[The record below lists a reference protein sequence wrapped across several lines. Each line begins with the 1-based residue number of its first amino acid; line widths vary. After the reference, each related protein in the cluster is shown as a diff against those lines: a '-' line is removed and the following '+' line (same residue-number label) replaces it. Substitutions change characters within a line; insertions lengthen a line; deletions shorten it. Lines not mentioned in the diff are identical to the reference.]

1 MRPPWLKT
9 LRWLLALLA
18 GSLVALPLGAWLFF
32 ASSLGTPLVNREIAR
47 HLKGILQGE
56 ARFGSAS
63 TNLFTSITL
72 RDLLILSDNQG
83 LKLPVATADKVSIRF
98 NLWALLRGR
107 ISAREDIELIRVE
120 GLKVFALRDPGG
132 RFNMLSLLKPGALAP
147 RPAAAGA
154 GAALLLPLT
163 RVELADAEV
172 VFSDQQRGFRALL
185 TGLNGELDTR
195 QAPLLRFSLRGR
207 SEESPRDNLAL
218 SGSADLAAHR
228 LHAQMDMRQVPLER
242 YLNYAV
248 RLKALRFLA
257 GRADLRLQADLDQH
271 GLKSSGRA
279 RLSGGKVKVAGI
291 AEPLSGLGGDI
302 AFGADRIQFKG
313 AQATFLGSPWS
324 ISGDLSGLEHP
335 MLALALSNPALDLA
349 SLAREVR
356 GLSRTAL
363 AGSAALS
370 VSVSG
375 SILSPSV
382 QGWVRCPFAAAYG
395 QRVEGLSAALSIA
408 QGALRLDGLQASL
421 LGGQLQGQGEV
432 RFARPGE
439 PPGGRLD
446 CQAVL
451 KGFQLGKALGAWAG
465 LLPLDGSGDAELSL
479 LGPAAS
485 PRLGLSAHMASS
497 TLAGQ
502 PMGPLD
508 MKGSLAS
515 RHLEASLDGWQGG
528 ISAMGILDLGKDPA
542 LECLDLAL
550 LRLPLK
556 GLLASLRQQG
566 ARLPAGAAK
575 ALALL
580 GPGFDGYL
588 GLSLSAQGLLKD
600 PELKARLSLD
610 DGRWAI
616 SGGDAATREGQPLE
630 LEASLM
636 LEMKGHRLSLG
647 GPQGWSRVF
656 AGWHRKGLE
665 LKAKGEMDARSPLS
679 GDSLDLQLQGDLA
692 GLMALRLVDSAQGR
706 VQGQLALRVE
716 QGQWQAEGGL
726 LASSLGAKLNK
737 YCSSLEHGS
746 LDLAFH
752 GRQALVKDCF
762 IRSGGTV
769 KGEGSL
775 SLGPEGLQGS
785 LSFKTDE
792 GGLLLDRW
800 DEVVNGS
807 VELDPLTVQLA
818 GLGQPSL
825 LQGRILL
832 HDATL
837 AWGGSGQGSAGPPS
851 GLLLDL
857 RLGLGDRV
865 WYRKGVDDGMPD
877 LNLDLAHSAQELL
890 DSYEGTF
897 RKPTFDLAFKPT
909 ADDLRL
915 QGPLSDLSL
924 AGSLEVQRGTMNL
937 LNNDFQLKSG
947 ELVFQGIPGAPAQ
960 RRRRGDLSAL
970 AVTKVVAPGRQGRP
984 PRTYWIS
991 VQAQPLDDEQLEALG
1006 WPKVFI
1012 NYYLSFSSSPPVT
1025 FTGDDAS
1032 RDEQK
1037 ETSAIASLLVLGDD
1051 LGLAADPNAP
1061 GVAAA
1066 PADFDASGF
1075 LANQGLRYLATMAGR
1090 FVSKGAHSMA
1100 SSLVDYF
1107 RFSPRF
1113 DYGSSA
1119 SSPVSGAGA
1128 SGGQGSS
1135 SGSGVR
1141 FKDVSLEVGKDITE
1155 KLYLTVQGVFFNQ
1168 VDYSESQ
1175 LYATGV
1181 DDTNLVWPSYGG
1193 RMGLEYNMGRNRQMV
1208 GSVGY
1213 NVDDRLEPRPRVAGQ
1228 DYQAAD
1234 FYLGLQGSVYSAAY
1248 SRSEARRRARAAH
1261 AALGRT

>member
-1 MRPPWLKT
+1 MPPRWLKT
-9 LRWLLALLA
+9 LRLLAALTA

-56 ARFGSAS
+56 VRFGSAS

-98 NLWALLRGR
+98 HLWGLLRGR
-107 ISAREDIELIRVE
+107 ISPREDVELIRVE
-120 GLKVFALRDPGG
+120 GLKVFALRDPQGG
-132 RFNMLSLLKPGALAP
+132 FNMLSLLKPGALAP
-147 RPAAAGA
+147 RPGAAAGGSA
-154 GAALLLPLT
+154 PLLPLT
-163 RVELADAEV
+163 RIELADAEV

-185 TGLNGELDTR
+185 EGLNGELDTR
-195 QAPLLRFSLRGR
+195 QAPLIKFSLRGR

-218 SGSADLAAHR
+218 SGSADMAAHR
-228 LHAQMDMRQVPLER
+228 LHAQLDLRQVPLER

-248 RLKALRFLA
+248 RLPALRFLA
-257 GRADLRLQADLDQH
+257 GSADLRLQADLGQH
-271 GLKSSGRA
+271 ELKSSGRA
-279 RLSGGKVKVAGI
+279 RLSGGRVKVAGI
-291 AEPLSGLGGDI
+291 AAPLSGLGGEI
-302 AFGADRIQFKG
+302 AFDADRIEFKR
-313 AQATFLGSPWS
+313 AQAVFLGSPWN
-324 ISGDLSGLEHP
+324 ISGELTGLEHP
-335 MLALALSNPALDLA
+335 TLSLALSNPVLDLA

-363 AGSAALS
+363 SGTAALS

-375 SILSPSV
+375 SILSPRV
-382 QGWVRCPFAAAYG
+382 EGWVRCPQAQAYG
-395 QRVEGLSAALSIA
+395 QRVDDLSAGLSIA
-408 QGALRLDGLQASL
+408 HGALRLDGLQGSIQ
-421 LGGQLQGQGEV
+421 GGLLQGQGEY
-432 RFARPGE
+432 RFAGPGL

-451 KGFQLGKALGAWAG
+451 RGFQLAKALGPWAG
-465 LLPLDGSGDAELSL
+465 RVPLDGSGDAELSL
-479 LGPAAS
+479 RGPAAA
-485 PRLGLSAHMASS
+485 PRLDMSAHMASS

-502 PMGPLD
+502 PMGPLELR
-508 MKGSLAS
+508 GSLAS
-515 RHLEASLDGWQGG
+515 RRLEASLDGWRGG
-528 ISAMGILDLGKDPA
+528 ISAMGILDLGKEPV

-550 LRLPLK
+550 VRLPLK
-556 GLLASLRQQG
+556 GLLASLGQEG
-566 ARLPAGAAK
+566 ARLPPSAAK

-580 GPGFDGYL
+580 GPGFDGFL
-588 GLSLSAQGLLKD
+588 SLSLSAQGLLKD
-600 PELKARLSLD
+600 PEMRARLSLD
-610 DGRWAI
+610 EGRWAI
-616 SGGDAATREGQPLE
+616 AGGEAETRDGQPLE
-630 LEASLM
+630 LEASLALGLM
-636 LEMKGHRLSLG
+636 GHRLSLG
-647 GPQGWSRVF
+647 GPQGFARLF
-656 AGWHRKGLE
+656 AGWRHKGLE
-665 LKAKGEMDARSPLS
+665 LKAKGEMDARGPLT
-679 GDSLDLQLQGDLA
+679 GDALGLELQGDLA
-692 GLMALRLVDSAQGR
+692 GLMALRMVDTAQGR
-706 VQGQLALRVE
+706 VQGQLALSFE

-726 LASSLGAKLNK
+726 LASSMGARLSK
-737 YCSSLEHGS
+737 YCSALEHGS

-752 GRQALVKDCF
+752 GRQVLVKDCF
-762 IRSGGTV
+762 IRCGGTV
-769 KGEGSL
+769 KGEGEL
-775 SLGPEGLQGS
+775 RLGLDGLQGS
-785 LSFKTDE
+785 LSLSTAE
-792 GGLLLDRW
+792 GGILLDRW
-800 DEVVNGS
+800 DEVVNGY
-807 VELDPLTVQLA
+807 VELDPLTVE
-818 GLGQPSL
+818 LGGPSQPSRL
-825 LQGRILL
+825 SGRILL

-837 AWGGSGQGSAGPPS
+837 SWGGSGQGSAGPPS
-851 GLLLDL
+851 ALLLDL

-897 RKPTFDLAFKPT
+897 RKPTFDLQFKPT

-947 ELVFQGIPGAPAQ
+947 ELVFQGIPGAPPQ

-970 AVTKVVAPGRQGRP
+970 AVTKVVAPGHQGRP
-984 PRTYWIS
+984 PRTYWIT
-991 VQAQPLDDEQLEALG
+991 VQAQPLADEQLEALG

-1012 NYYLSFSSSPPVT
+1012 NYFLSFTSSPPVT
-1025 FTGDDAS
+1025 FTGDEAS

-1051 LGLAADPNAP
+1051 LGLAADPSAP
-1061 GVAAA
+1061 PGLAAA
-1066 PADFDASGF
+1066 PSDFDASGF

-1113 DYGSSA
+1113 DYG
-1119 SSPVSGAGA
+1119 GGA
-1128 SGGQGSS
+1128 SAPVA
-1135 SGSGVR
+1135 SGSQAPSSTGSAVR

-1155 KLYLTVQGVFFNQ
+1155 KLYLTVQGVFFNE
-1168 VDYSESQ
+1168 VDYSEAQ

-1193 RMGLEYNMGRNRQMV
+1193 RVGLEYNMGRNRQLV
-1208 GSVGY
+1208 SSVGY

-1234 FYLGLQGSVYSAAY
+1234 FYLGLQGSVYSSAY
-1248 SRSEARRRARAAH
+1248 SPSEARRRARDAH
-1261 AALGRT
+1261 AAQGRF

>member
-1 MRPPWLKT
+1 MPSRRLKT
-9 LRWLLALLA
+9 LRWLSALAA
-18 GSLVALPLGAWLFF
+18 GGLVALPLGAWLFF
-32 ASSLGTPLVNREIAR
+32 ASSLGTSLVNRELAR
-47 HLKGILQGE
+47 NLKGILQGE
-56 ARFGSAS
+56 VRFGSAS

-72 RDLLILSDNQG
+72 RDLLILSDSQG

-98 NLWALLRGR
+98 HLWGLLRGR
-107 ISAREDIELIRVE
+107 IRPREDVDLIRVE
-120 GLKVFALRDPGG
+120 GLKVFALRDPQG
-132 RFNMLSLLKPGALAP
+132 RLNMLSLLKPGALAP
-147 RPAAAGA
+147 RPGAKA
-154 GAALLLPLT
+154 GAAAPLLPLT

-195 QAPLLRFSLRGR
+195 QAPLIKFGLRGR
-207 SEESPRDNLAL
+207 SQESPRDNLAL
-218 SGSADLAAHR
+218 SGTADLAAHR
-228 LHAQMDMRQVPLER
+228 LRAELDLRQVPLER

-248 RLKALRFLA
+248 RVPALRFLA
-257 GRADLRLQADLDQH
+257 GSADLRLQADLGQQ
-271 GLKSSGRA
+271 GLKTAGRA
-279 RLSGGKVKVAGI
+279 RLRGGKVQVAGI
-291 AEPLSGLGGDI
+291 SAPLSGLGGEIGFD
-302 AFGADRIQFKG
+302 ADRIEFRK
-313 AQATFLGSPWS
+313 AQAVFLGSPWS
-324 ISGDLSGLEHP
+324 ISGELSGLKHP
-335 MLALALSNPALDLA
+335 VLSLALSNPALDLA

-363 AGSAALS
+363 SGSAALS

-375 SILSPSV
+375 SILSPCV
-382 QGWVRCPFAAAYG
+382 EGTVRCPRAEAYG
-395 QRVEGLSAALSIA
+395 QRVEGLSAKLTIA
-408 QGALRLDGLQASL
+408 HGALRLEGLQADL
-421 LGGQLQGQGEV
+421 QGGRLQGQGEV
-432 RFARPGE
+432 RFAGPGI

-446 CQAVL
+446 CQALL
-451 KGFQLGKALGAWAG
+451 KGFRLAQALGPWAG
-465 LLPLDGSGDAELSL
+465 LVPLDGAGDAELSL
-479 LGPAAS
+479 RGPVAS
-485 PRLGLSAHMASS
+485 PRLDMSIAMASS

-502 PMGPLD
+502 PMGPLEL
-508 MKGSLAS
+508 KGSLAS
-515 RHLEASLDGWQGG
+515 RRLEASLDGWQGG
-528 ISAMGILDLGKDPA
+528 IRGMGILDLGREPA

-550 LRLPLK
+550 TRLPLK
-556 GLLASLRQQG
+556 GLLASLGQEG

-580 GPGFDGYL
+580 GPGFDGFL

-600 PELKARLSLD
+600 PELKARLSLEQ
-610 DGRWAI
+610 GRWAI
-616 SGGDAATREGQPLE
+616 RQGDASTKEGQPLE
-630 LEASLM
+630 LEASLA
-636 LEMKGHRLSLG
+636 LELKGHRLRLG
-647 GPQGWSRVF
+647 GDQGWARLF

-665 LKAKGEMDARSPLS
+665 LKARGEVGARGLAAGDA
-679 GDSLDLQLQGDLA
+679 LDLELTGDLA
-692 GLMALRLVDSAQGR
+692 GLMALGMVESAQGR
-706 VQGQLALRVE
+706 VQGQLSLRDE

-726 LASSLGAKLNK
+726 LASGLGARLSK

-746 LDLAFH
+746 LDLAFQ
-752 GRQALVKDCF
+752 GRQVLVKDCF
-762 IRSGGTV
+762 IRAGGTV
-769 KGEGSL
+769 KGQGSL
-775 SLGPEGLQGS
+775 ALGPEGLQGS

-792 GGLLLDRW
+792 GGILLDRW
-800 DEVVNGS
+800 DEVAHGS
-807 VELDPLTVQLA
+807 VELDPLTVELG
-818 GLGQPSL
+818 GLGQPSRL
-825 LQGRILL
+825 SGRILL

-837 AWGGSGQGSAGPPS
+837 AWGGGGQGSGQPAS
-851 GLLLDL
+851 RLMLDL

-909 ADDLRL
+909 AEDLRI
-915 QGPLSDLSL
+915 QGPLSDLRL

-937 LNNDFQLKSG
+937 LNNDFQIKSG
-947 ELVFQGIPGAPAQ
+947 ALAFLGTPGAPPQ
-960 RRRRGDLSAL
+960 RWRRGDLTAL
-970 AVTKVVAPGRQGRP
+970 ALTKVVAPGRQGRP
-984 PRTYWIS
+984 PRTYWIT

-1006 WPKVFI
+1006 WPSAFI

-1025 FTGDDAS
+1025 FTSDGSSNDP
-1032 RDEQK
+1032 QK

-1051 LGLAADPNAP
+1051 LGLAAASAP
-1061 GVAAA
+1061 GAAAA
-1066 PADFDASGF
+1066 PSDFDASGF

-1135 SGSGVR
+1135 SSSGVR

-1155 KLYLTVQGVFFNQ
+1155 KLYLSLQGVFFNQ
-1168 VDYSESQ
+1168 VDYSETQ

-1193 RMGLEYNMGRNRQMV
+1193 RLGLEYSMGRKRQLV

-1234 FYLGLQGSVYSAAY
+1234 FYLGLQGSVYSATY
-1248 SRSEARRRARAAH
+1248 SRGEARRRARAARE
-1261 AALGRT
+1261 GT